1 MLDVFGLDF
10 VWIKPGEVMR
20 LDISVFTCEP
30 KRKRQFWAANFIDN
44 ERFEDLLAI
53 EAFQGRLS
61 RVFVTLRQ
69 IQVYPDQSST
79 VLVPDK
85 TSDNTSENKK
95 QTNAKRVNTTERRQD
110 RVSKFDAEK
119 KNQNDPDSVILPSSL
134 DSNPAFRLPVPVQHC
149 HVNWH
154 DLTTETENKE

>member
-30 KRKRQFWAANFIDN
+30 KRKRQFWAANFITRRIDN

-95 QTNAKRVNTTERRQD
+95 QTNAKHVNTTERRQD
-110 RVSKFDAEK
+110 RVSKFDTEK
-119 KNQNDPDSVILPSSL
+119 KIKRIFSDS
-134 DSNPAFRLPVPVQHC
+134 R
-149 HVNWH
+149 
-154 DLTTETENKE
+154 

>member
-30 KRKRQFWAANFIDN
+30 KRKRQFWAANFITRRIDN

-110 RVSKFDAEK
+110 RVSKFDTEK
-119 KNQNDPDSVILPSSL
+119 KIKRIFSDS
-134 DSNPAFRLPVPVQHC
+134 R
-149 HVNWH
+149 
-154 DLTTETENKE
+154 

>member
-119 KNQNDPDSVILPSSL
+119 KIKRIFSDS
-134 DSNPAFRLPVPVQHC
+134 R
-149 HVNWH
+149 
-154 DLTTETENKE
+154 